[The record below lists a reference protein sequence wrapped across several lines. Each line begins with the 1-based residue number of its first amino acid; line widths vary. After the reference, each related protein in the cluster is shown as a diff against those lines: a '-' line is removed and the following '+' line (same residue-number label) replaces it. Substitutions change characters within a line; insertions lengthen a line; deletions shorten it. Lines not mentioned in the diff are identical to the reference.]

1 MKYNKLNTVSQI
13 IQRYKTGG
21 DILDEELGELSSNST
36 HFEKLNN
43 KSLGSLFSKL
53 LQFRDQAHIFHWQ
66 TDSNSYHTILGEF
79 YEEYLDEIDKLAE
92 SIFGKTGTTFKIAGS
107 KIELVDY
114 SEANLRKFCDEVY
127 SFFVYDFKNYFPNN
141 AKNID
146 LYHIVGDILEVV
158 NKTKYLMSQK

>member
-1 MKYNKLNTVSQI
+1 MKYNKINTVSQI
-13 IQRYKTGG
+13 IQKYKTGG
-21 DILDEELGELSSNST
+21 DILDEELDELLSNSD
-36 HFEKLNN
+36 HFEKSDN
-43 KSLGSLFSKL
+43 KNLGSLFSKM

-92 SIFGKTGTTFKIAGS
+92 SIFGKTGATFKIS
-107 KIELVDY
+107 NNKIELVDY
-114 SEANLRKFCDEVY
+114 SEANLKKFCDEVY

-141 AKNID
+141 ASNID
-146 LYHIVGDILEVV
+146 LYHIVGDILEVI